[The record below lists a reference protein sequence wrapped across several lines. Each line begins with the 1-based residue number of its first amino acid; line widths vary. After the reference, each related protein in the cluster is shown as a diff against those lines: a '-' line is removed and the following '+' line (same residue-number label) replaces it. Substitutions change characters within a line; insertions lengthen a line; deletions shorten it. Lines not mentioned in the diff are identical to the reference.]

1 MQVVIPGD
9 FIWLLEQKT
18 QVKCIKSGI
27 VGKLANLNPYI
38 PNAKDMSK
46 GVEKIQTIVYAS

>member
-27 VGKLANLNPYI
+27 VEKLANLNPYI
-38 PNAKDMSK
+38 PNAKDMSE